1 LCPTIAAIPADLIS
15 GTTRHDKEEVFM
27 KKMFFLFLI
36 ILVCSGITLAQ
47 TGMKKKRPLD
57 FEYGRVVLN
66 NYSEKAGFA
75 PVVFNHWLHRAK
87 FTCRLC
93 HVDIGFAM
101 KAGAS
106 DIKATDNMR
115 GYYCGTCHNG
125 KALFKGSGKV
135 FEACSENFS
144 AADRGRCE
152 RCHSLGRNVKPEY
165 EFSQF
170 TSMFPKER
178 FGNGIDWEKAEA
190 TGVIKPID
198 FIEGVSIKR
207 PALAIQKDMSIDAK
221 LAGMPSIIFSHK
233 KHTVWN
239 GCELCHPEIFIGVKK
254 GTTKYSM
261 VEIFEGKYC
270 GVCHGK
276 VAFPTIDCQRCHT
289 QQVDG

>member
-1 LCPTIAAIPADLIS
+1 
-15 GTTRHDKEEVFM
+15 M
-27 KKMFFLFLI
+27 KKSFFLFLI
-36 ILVCSGITLAQ
+36 ILVCSGIALAQ
-47 TGMKKKRPLD
+47 TGTKKKRPLD

-101 KAGAS
+101 KAGAT
-106 DIKATDNMR
+106 DIKATDNMS

-125 KALFKGSGKV
+125 KTLFSGSGKV
-135 FEACSENFS
+135 FEACSKKLS
-144 AADRGRCE
+144 AEDGRRCE

-165 EFSQF
+165 EFAHF
-170 TSMFPKER
+170 TAKFPKER
-178 FGNGIDWEKAEA
+178 FGNGINWEQAEA
-190 TGVIKPID
+190 TGAIKPVD
-198 FIEGVSIKR
+198 FLEGVSIKR

-221 LAGMPSIIFSHK
+221 MEGIPAIIFSHK

-254 GTTKYSM
+254 GATKYSM

-270 GVCHGK
+270 GACHGK
-276 VAFPTIDCQRCHT
+276 VAFPTLDCQRCHT
-289 QQVDG
+289 RQVVGSE